1 MSYGG
6 NSNTRRGDPLAG
18 WKKENLAAPKVAAQ
32 EDYGY
37 QATVYDD
44 RPPTSVHG
52 PNAASLPPAL
62 SDPLAGL
69 QEHNQTT
76 PQHDHVSAQSYQETV
91 YGERPP
97 MMDHQNVQD
106 PVSRPLPQAA
116 TSKTMV
122 DAEKAACP
130 HGDTRW
136 PPPKTSHSKPL
147 QLLLDDKGSRRIYY
161 HLIHKNLAPE
171 SKFWKK
177 EIQSKAQSSFARKF
191 PPEERSDTSGK
202 SPKELQDAKEEA
214 DFEAMGRL
222 RNTII
227 TAKLQK
233 KLREVSTGP
242 RGTIWLLEEES
253 VETWRCIEVLQ
264 KGDPNKAVR
273 IGAVSER
280 FEILGVGLKVEK
292 DHVLLLSQKVNG

>member
-6 NSNTRRGDPLAG
+6 NSNSPRGDPLAG

-37 QATVYDD
+37 QATVYED
-44 RPPTSVHG
+44 RPPTSVQG

-62 SDPLAGL
+62 SDPRAGL
-69 QEHNQTT
+69 QGHNRTT
-76 PQHDHVSAQSYQETV
+76 PQHDHVSAHSYQETV
-91 YGERPP
+91 SGEHPP
-97 MMDHQNVQD
+97 MKDHQNVQD
-106 PVSRPLPQAA
+106 PVSPPLPQAA
-116 TSKTMV
+116 TSKRMV
-122 DAEKAACP
+122 DEEKAACP

-147 QLLLDDKGSRRIYY
+147 QLLLNDKGSQRIYY
-161 HLIHKNLAPE
+161 HLIHKNLAPD

-177 EIQSKAQSSFARKF
+177 EIQSKAQSFFARKF
-191 PPEERSDTSGK
+191 APEERSDTSDK
-202 SPKELQDAKEEA
+202 SSQELQDVKEQA
-214 DFEAMGRL
+214 DFEEKGRL
-222 RNTII
+222 RNAII
-227 TAKLQK
+227 TAQLQK
-233 KLREVSTGP
+233 KMRVVSTGP

-264 KGDPNKAVR
+264 KGDPNKAVS

-280 FEILGVGLKVEK
+280 FEIFGVGLKGEK
-292 DHVLLLSQKVNG
+292 DHVLLLGQKVNR